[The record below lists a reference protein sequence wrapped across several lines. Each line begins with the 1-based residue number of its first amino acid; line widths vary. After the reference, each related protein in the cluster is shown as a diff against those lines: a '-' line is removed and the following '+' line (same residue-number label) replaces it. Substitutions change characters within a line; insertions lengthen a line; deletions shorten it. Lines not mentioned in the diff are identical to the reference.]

1 MLRVVFDTNV
11 YGLLIIEN
19 DNEKIRDS
27 ITKDKD
33 FLVYGAKIIR
43 NELRDTPKNIR
54 VGRFNARSLLL
65 SLYDEITRG
74 RQVED
79 HGLVSDLAIDFYN
92 EYVKIG
98 GKRSWKEMH
107 NDFMIVAYAC
117 SNNLDVL
124 ISEDAK
130 TMLSKRALESYKNI
144 AVKANLRV
152 PNFWTYKDLR
162 EKYEF

>member
-98 GKRSWKEMH
+98 GKRSWKE
-107 NDFMIVAYAC
+107 
-117 SNNLDVL
+117 SVL
-124 ISEDAK
+124 PG
-130 TMLSKRALESYKNI
+130 L
-144 AVKANLRV
+144 
-152 PNFWTYKDLR
+152 
-162 EKYEF
+162 